1 MNWAY
6 FFTLRLLLS
15 FYYSLSYQSHIM
27 KKTQPAKTLQNVIN
41 SAIYHLNL
49 RDHSISELKT
59 KLEAKTDNQEWVDT
73 VIAQM
78 KGYGYLKEISLCN
91 PLL

>member
-1 MNWAY
+1 
-6 FFTLRLLLS
+6 
-15 FYYSLSYQSHIM
+15 M

-78 KGYGYLKEISLCN
+78 KGYGYLKEDLPFAIHFVKQVMPMSMAN
-91 PLL
+91 AT